1 MTVSETA
8 LEDDR
13 TQLLQLNKSA
23 LVDAVSLGQEVTMGM
38 YFVFSCLA
46 CRQFVHFEGVCSV
59 SLFEK
64 SLGVFGMGKMFRSFF
79 CFAVTD
85 SESLVEEDNREPF
98 QQNTCAQVAEVALG
112 MYMMLAPPPPLV
124 QTKLQIVVK
133 VNKWSVR

>member
-8 LEDDR
+8 LEDDS

-64 SLGVFGMGKMFRSFF
+64 SLGMFVWYGENVPVLFLF
-79 CFAVTD
+79 CGDRF
-85 SESLVEEDNREPF
+85 
-98 QQNTCAQVAEVALG
+98 
-112 MYMMLAPPPPLV
+112 
-124 QTKLQIVVK
+124 
-133 VNKWSVR
+133 